1 MKLEELQST
10 NDYSQSSLS
19 SSSNLRLRI
28 SVSSHQGGR
37 KYMEDE
43 YIIIHYQPKN
53 LNQET
58 LNNND
63 DNLFQKSFVFFG
75 IFDGHGGD
83 MAARYTR
90 QNLCHNIVR
99 QRKFW
104 SEDDD
109 QICLAIHK
117 GFVRTQKE
125 MLREV
130 GKFFSF
136 DFSWIKLM
144 KFLFSSKRKMATN
157 NNWSSI
163 NIRYNSINIIH
174 YEWKILY
181 WSCW

>member
-10 NDYSQSSLS
+10 NDHSQSSLS

-53 LNQET
+53 LNHQET
-58 LNNND
+58 KSSVNNND

-130 GKFFSF
+130 GKFFRLIS
-136 DFSWIKLM
+136 
-144 KFLFSSKRKMATN
+144 
-157 NNWSSI
+157 
-163 NIRYNSINIIH
+163 H
-174 YEWKILY
+174 G
-181 WSCW
+181 